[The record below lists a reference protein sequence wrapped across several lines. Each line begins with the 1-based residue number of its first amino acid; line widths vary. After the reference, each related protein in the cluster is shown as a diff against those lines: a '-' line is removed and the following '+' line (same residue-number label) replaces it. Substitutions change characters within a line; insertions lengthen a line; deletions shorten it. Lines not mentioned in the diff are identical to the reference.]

1 MSRNR
6 SKTMQARMNF
16 AKASPAAYKAVMVL
30 EDFVQTSGL
39 ERRFIHLIK
48 LRASQINGCAYCVDM
63 HVKESRHDGLS
74 EQWINLMCVWRE
86 SPVYDARERALL
98 GWVDAVTNIAQTAAP
113 DDAYATL
120 KEHFSEKEMT
130 DITVAIGA
138 INVWNRLAV
147 GFRSQHPIDKPAK
160 AA

>member
-1 MSRNR
+1 MHPRLDIT
-6 SKTMQARMNF
+6 KV
-16 AKASPAAYKAVMVL
+16 SPASLKPVFAL
-30 EDFVQTSGL
+30 EQSVQTSGL

-48 LRASQINGCAYCVDM
+48 LRASQINGCAFCVDM
-63 HVKESRHDGLS
+63 HVKESREDGLS

-98 GWVDAVTNIAQTAAP
+98 GWVDAVTNLAQTGAP
-113 DDAYATL
+113 DAEFEAL
-120 KEHFSEKEMT
+120 KAQFSEEDMVK
-130 DITVAIGA
+130 ITVTIGA

-147 GFRSQHPIDKPAK
+147 GFRSQHPVDATAQ

>member
-1 MSRNR
+1 
-6 SKTMQARMNF
+6 MQPRFNYF
-16 AKASPAAYKAVMVL
+16 KASPDATKAVVAL
-30 EDFVQTSGL
+30 EEYVQNSGL

-48 LRASQINGCAYCVDM
+48 LRASIINGCAFCVDM

-74 EQWINLMCVWRE
+74 EQWINLMSVWRE

-98 GWVDAVTNIAQTAAP
+98 GWVDAVTNIAQTGVPDAA
-113 DDAYATL
+113 YEEL
-120 KEHFSEKEMT
+120 KAHFSEEEMT
-130 DITVAIGA
+130 KVTVAIGA

-147 GFRSQHPIDKPAK
+147 GFRSQHPIDKSAK